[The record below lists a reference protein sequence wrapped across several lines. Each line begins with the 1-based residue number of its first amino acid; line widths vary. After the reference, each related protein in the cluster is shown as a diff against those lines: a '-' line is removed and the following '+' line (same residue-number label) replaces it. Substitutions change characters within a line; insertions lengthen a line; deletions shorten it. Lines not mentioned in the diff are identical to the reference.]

1 MTKADAK
8 KKRLGRVYI
17 DFGYI
22 VDLDNEEMV
31 EDAKQCLI
39 DDLTNAFK
47 YGEVDQ
53 YIDVEEAPDAHEDA
67 IPEFLIDPQ
76 DLVDRDT

>member
-1 MTKADAK
+1 MTKADT

-22 VDLDNEEMV
+22 VDLDNKEMV
-31 EDAKQCLI
+31 DDARTCLI
-39 DDLTNAFK
+39 EDLTNAFK

-53 YIDVEEAPDAHEDA
+53 YIDVEETPDASEDA
-67 IPEFLIDPQ
+67 IPEFLLNPDEM
-76 DLVDRDT
+76 LDRDS